1 MFKPALLQTL
11 GAGIY
16 VLAVSSP
23 QAQQLTESWRATG
36 FMMPESVS
44 YDADTNALYVSN
56 INSPDMSANG
66 QGYITQLG
74 LDGAVIRE
82 KFAEGLNAPK
92 GTFVKDGVLYVA
104 GVEEVA
110 EIDLAT
116 GEVKARHA
124 VPGASFV
131 NDLAVADDGTIY
143 ATETMQG
150 AIYAIAGGT
159 ATQLVADPALA
170 GANGIVIDGKQLLIA
185 TLGDISG
192 GFENLE
198 PSNVKSVDIATKA
211 VTDYGSADPVGTLDG
226 IELIAGGVLVTDHSG
241 GRLLTVGADG
251 TLTELGATGSGSA
264 DLEFVAS
271 QNLVVIP
278 LLNTGEVVAFTYSP
292 CIKPH
297 LTSTA
302 RPVPA

>member
-1 MFKPALLQTL
+1 MFKPALLPTL
-11 GAGIY
+11 ATAMY
-16 VLAVSSP
+16 VFAVSSP

-36 FMMPESVS
+36 FMMPESAS
-44 YDADTNALYVSN
+44 YDPETDALYVSN

-74 LDGAVIRE
+74 LDGKVMKE

-131 NDLAVADDGTIY
+131 NDVAVADDGTIY

-150 AIYAIAGGT
+150 AI
-159 ATQLVADPALA
+159 
-170 GANGIVIDGKQLLIA
+170 
-185 TLGDISG
+185 
-192 GFENLE
+192 
-198 PSNVKSVDIATKA
+198 
-211 VTDYGSADPVGTLDG
+211 
-226 IELIAGGVLVTDHSG
+226 
-241 GRLLTVGADG
+241 
-251 TLTELGATGSGSA
+251 
-264 DLEFVAS
+264 
-271 QNLVVIP
+271 
-278 LLNTGEVVAFTYSP
+278 
-292 CIKPH
+292 
-297 LTSTA
+297 
-302 RPVPA
+302 